1 MARRGA
7 TRDREP
13 PTERES
19 RIRRGSGR
27 RVTAAR
33 YRRPGPPGRAS
44 VARATILVFP
54 AAEGNWSV
62 DEQASGKSALS
73 YFPTKLG
80 AMRHAMQ
87 LAESAAPSEIR
98 VLDDLG
104 AVTGTRRYDA
114 PADAPG
120 ARSARQRRTPAR

>member
-1 MARRGA
+1 MPSRGA
-7 TRDREP
+7 DRDP

-27 RVTAAR
+27 RITAAR

-44 VARATILVFP
+44 SARAVVLVFP

-62 DEQASGKSALS
+62 SEQAGPRSALS

-80 AMRHAMQ
+80 AMRHAVQ
-87 LAESAAPSEIR
+87 LAKSAAPSQLR
-98 VLDDLG
+98 VLDDRG
-104 AVTGTRRYDA
+104 SVAQSRDFDA
-114 PADAPG
+114 PAG
-120 ARSARQRRTPAR
+120 AGSGRSSRLRRSPSR

>member
-1 MARRGA
+1 MVRRGTA
-7 TRDREP
+7 RDRDP

-27 RVTAAR
+27 RVTSAR

-44 VARATILVFP
+44 GARAAIVVFP

-62 DEQASGKSALS
+62 GEQAAGKEALS

-80 AMRHAMQ
+80 AMRYAMR
-87 LAESAAPSEIR
+87 LARSAAPSEIR
-98 VLDDLG
+98 VLDGRG

-114 PADAPG
+114 PAGDASHP
-120 ARSARQRRTPAR
+120 ATQRRTPPR

>member
-7 TRDREP
+7 ARDREP

-44 VARATILVFP
+44 GARATILVFP
-54 AAEGNWSV
+54 AAEGNWNV

-80 AMRHAMQ
+80 AMRHALQ
-87 LAESAAPSEIR
+87 LAKSAAPSEIR
-98 VLDDLG
+98 VLDGGG
-104 AVTGTRRYDA
+104 AVTEARA
-114 PADAPG
+114 FDAPG
-120 ARSARQRRTPAR
+120 ARPPRQRRSPRR

>member
-7 TRDREP
+7 DRET

-27 RVTAAR
+27 RITAAR
-33 YRRPGPPGRAS
+33 YRRPGPPGRPS
-44 VARATILVFP
+44 SARAVLLVFP

-62 DEQASGKSALS
+62 SERAGGTVALS

-87 LAESAAPSEIR
+87 LAKSVAPSELR
-98 VLDDLG
+98 VLDDR
-104 AVTGTRRYDA
+104 GTVSESRDFDA
-114 PADAPG
+114 PAG
-120 ARSARQRRTPAR
+120 AAGERSSKLRRTPSR